1 MPVATG
7 DVFTAAQQRR
17 IEKALATAVT
27 ETGLHWS
34 VFVGDLAG
42 GHRHTCERLHAAAG
56 TRGPGPGPDDT
67 VLVVVSPG
75 QRVVEI
81 VTGEQARR
89 RVTDRAASLAVLSM
103 RTSFEGGDLAG
114 GVLTGVRM
122 LTEAAGVKR
131 GAEVGAV
138 TPPRSIV
145 GRLLGKS

>member
-7 DVFTAAQQRR
+7 EVFTAAQQRR
-17 IEKALATAVT
+17 IEKALATAVE

-34 VFVGDLAG
+34 VFVGDVAD
-42 GHRHTCERLHAAAG
+42 GHRTTCERLHAAAG
-56 TRGPGPGPDDT
+56 ARGTGPDDT